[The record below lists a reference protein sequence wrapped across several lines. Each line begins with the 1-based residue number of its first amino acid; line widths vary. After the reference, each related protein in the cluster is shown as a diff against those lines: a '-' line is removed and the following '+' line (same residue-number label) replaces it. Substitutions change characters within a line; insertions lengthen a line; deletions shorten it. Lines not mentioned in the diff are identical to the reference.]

1 MCLLNISHSRVGGEW
16 VDSSSSLSLIP
27 GTHSVKCNK
36 SPQKLSVKSP
46 ECNPCPQHNIA
57 LLNLSVLGSV
67 LYVVLYCVC
76 VYVCVFVNRYH
87 HVQSSDN
94 LSICPVLPPYQL
106 ACPPRQSFIMLS
118 SWLLTCNVFYILLLL
133 YWSLCVCVCV
143 CVRYLSINS
152 LHVLFFAYCLL
163 QDPFFHP
170 STTNSCQS
178 KHQAAAALK
187 MRKHEQE
194 ELLCIAR
201 ENSTHKYAHTY
212 THTHSVYA

>member
-1 MCLLNISHSRVGGEW
+1 MCLLNISHSKVGGRW
-16 VDSSSSLSLIP
+16 VVDSSSSLSTIP

-94 LSICPVLPPYQL
+94 LTICPVLPPYQL

-118 SWLLTCNVFYILLLL
+118 SWLLTCNVFFIY
-133 YWSLCVCVCV
+133 YCCCTGHYVCVCA
-143 CVRYLSINS
+143 LFINKFPS
-152 LHVLFFAYCLL
+152 R
-163 QDPFFHP
+163 PFFVHTAC
-170 STTNSCQS
+170 SRTLFSI
-178 KHQAAAALK
+178 HQPL
-187 MRKHEQE
+187 
-194 ELLCIAR
+194 IPAR
-201 ENSTHKYAHTY
+201 ANTKQQQH
-212 THTHSVYA
+212 